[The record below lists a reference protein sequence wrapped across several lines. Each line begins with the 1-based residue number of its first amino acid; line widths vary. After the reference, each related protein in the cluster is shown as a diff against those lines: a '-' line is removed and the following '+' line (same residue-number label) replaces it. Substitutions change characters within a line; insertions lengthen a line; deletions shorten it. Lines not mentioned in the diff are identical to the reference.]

1 MLGWKTRLLLIRSI
15 IPATGAT
22 GASHKTEI
30 KSSARKTYPK
40 GKGRATCPPIASER
54 SSTMASSVVRA
65 IPGACPA
72 ASSRRSIAS
81 GRRPSRGASVVR
93 RSSAEPDWKTK
104 QREQDALISVE
115 ENSVKAKVEEIL
127 APILAGEG
135 DATDGDDQAPAS
147 GAPPELAK
155 KIRAA
160 TRSLESGL
168 VERETEV
175 RLLLLAAFCGE
186 HLLLL
191 GPPGTAKSELGRR
204 LSAVCGGASFF
215 ERLLTRFSVPEELFG
230 PLSMRG
236 LENDQYVRQTDGY
249 LPTATVAFVDEVF
262 KANSAILNSLLTI
275 LNERLFDN
283 GNERVKV
290 PLLCLVG
297 ASNELPE
304 SEELDALYDRFLL
317 RSSVEQVSAG
327 SLAGLLQTRGL
338 SGGALPTKE
347 TKDDVT
353 TEAKLS
359 LSVNDFQ
366 GVRSAAEASV
376 DVPNSVVDLIVDLR
390 AFLQDKCEPPV
401 YVSDRRLVKSVA
413 LLRVC
418 AYTNGRKAVSEFD
431 CLLLANILWQRPS
444 ECQMIRDWILERLAQ
459 DRGVEQVQYL
469 LAGLFG
475 RACRADGD
483 PEECRALAAEASSL
497 REVLTT
503 QMRSLAGAT
512 SGSLP
517 ALRDHLWLSPP
528 DAERAAQTLG
538 PLFSKVRRGL
548 EKLLR
553 ECVTLEVALERN
565 TEPHIMALLLPD
577 YWADF
582 IRSGPIED
590 VKPLGVGKP

>member
-1 MLGWKTRLLLIRSI
+1 
-15 IPATGAT
+15 
-22 GASHKTEI
+22 
-30 KSSARKTYPK
+30 
-40 GKGRATCPPIASER
+40 
-54 SSTMASSVVRA
+54 MASSA
-65 IPGACPA
+65 LFATPA
-72 ASSRRSIAS
+72 GVTVKASAAGRSQTRIGS
-81 GRRPSRGASVVR
+81 GSGCNAATTWTRRGASVR
-93 RSSAEPDWKTK
+93 CRAEPDWKTK

-115 ENSVKAKVEEIL
+115 EEAVKVRVDELL
-127 APILAGEG
+127 APILNTGSGAGG
-135 DATDGDDQAPAS
+135 DAAVPAS
-147 GAPPELAK
+147 GAPADLAA
-155 KIRAA
+155 KIRSATAA
-160 TRSLESGL
+160 LESGL

-249 LPTATVAFVDEVF
+249 LPTATVAFIDEVF

-283 GNERVKV
+283 GNERIKV

-327 SLAGLLQTRGL
+327 SLASLLTMRSSAAVG
-338 SGGALPTKE
+338 SEEGGEEREREEGGEGGGVGKMSAG
-347 TKDDVT
+347 V
-353 TEAKLS
+353 AAGVS
-359 LSVNDFQ
+359 LTVNDFG
-366 GVRSAAEASV
+366 GVKAAAEAAV
-376 DVPNSVVDLIVDLR
+376 DVPQSVIDLIVDLR
-390 AFLQDKCEPPV
+390 AHLQDKCEPPV
-401 YVSDRRLVKSVA
+401 YVSDRRLVKAIA
-413 LLRVC
+413 LLRVA

-431 CLLLANILWQRPS
+431 CLLLANVLWQRPS
-444 ECQMIRDWILERLAQ
+444 EASVVRDWILERLAQ

-483 PEECRALAAEASSL
+483 PQECEALRAEAESL
-497 REVLTT
+497 RGVLTS
-503 QMRSLAGAT
+503 QIQSLAGTT

-553 ECVTLEVALERN
+553 EVLTLEVALERN

-590 VKPLGVGKP
+590 VKPLGVGSGNP

>member
-1 MLGWKTRLLLIRSI
+1 VK
-15 IPATGAT
+15 
-22 GASHKTEI
+22 
-30 KSSARKTYPK
+30 
-40 GKGRATCPPIASER
+40 
-54 SSTMASSVVRA
+54 
-65 IPGACPA
+65 
-72 ASSRRSIAS
+72 RR
-81 GRRPSRGASVVR
+81 VD
-93 RSSAEPDWKTK
+93 E
-104 QREQDALISVE
+104 L
-115 ENSVKAKVEEIL
+115 L
-127 APILAGEG
+127 APILDTGGG
-135 DATDGDDQAPAS
+135 DGGGATSPAS
-147 GAPPELAK
+147 GAPADLAA
-155 KIRAA
+155 KIRTASRA
-160 TRSLESGL
+160 LESGL

-204 LSAVCGGASFF
+204 LSAICGGASFF

-230 PLSMRG
+230 PLSMKG
-236 LENDQYVRQTDGY
+236 LENDQYVRQTEGY
-249 LPTATVAFVDEVF
+249 LPTATVAFIDEVF

-283 GNERVKV
+283 GNQRIKV

-327 SLAGLLQTRGL
+327 SLATLLTMRAGSVLPAGSEGSSSSGDGGGGVGQMSCDDVGL
-338 SGGALPTKE
+338 S
-347 TKDDVT
+347 V
-353 TEAKLS
+353 S
-359 LSVNDFQ
+359 DFE
-366 GVRSAAEASV
+366 GVKAAAQAAV
-376 DVPNSVVDLIVDLR
+376 DVPKSVVDLIVDLR
-390 AFLQDKCEPPV
+390 SFLQDKCEPPV
-401 YVSDRRLVKSVA
+401 YVSDRRLVKSIS
-413 LLRVC
+413 LLRVA
-418 AYTNGRKAVSEFD
+418 AYTNGRNSVSEFD
-431 CLLLANILWQRPS
+431 CLLLANVLWQRPS
-444 ECQMIRDWILERLAQ
+444 EASVVRDWILERLAQ

-483 PEECRALAAEASSL
+483 PVDCESLRGEAASL
-497 REVLTT
+497 REVLSS
-503 QMRSLAGAT
+503 QIQSLAGTT

-528 DAERAAQTLG
+528 EAERAAQTLG

-553 ECVTLEVALERN
+553 DVLTLEVALERN
-565 TEPHIMALLLPD
+565 TEPHIMALLLPN

-590 VKPLGVGKP
+590 VKPLGVGAMKP

>member
-1 MLGWKTRLLLIRSI
+1 VSSAAALRSAFAPATRLDRTSRRV
-15 IPATGAT
+15 
-22 GASHKTEI
+22 
-30 KSSARKTYPK
+30 AR
-40 GKGRATCPPIASER
+40 GR
-54 SSTMASSVVRA
+54 SSRSRA
-65 IPGACPA
+65 PRA
-72 ASSRRSIAS
+72 A
-81 GRRPSRGASVVR
+81 
-93 RSSAEPDWKTK
+93 AEPDWKTK

-115 ENSVKAKVEEIL
+115 EEAVKAKVALLLE
-127 APILAGEG
+127 PILAAGG
-135 DATDGDDQAPAS
+135 ADGASASETSPAS
-147 GAPPELAK
+147 GAPPDLAG
-155 KIRAA
+155 KIRGATAA
-160 TRSLESGL
+160 LESGL

-236 LENDQYVRQTDGY
+236 LENDQYVRRTDGY

-283 GNERVKV
+283 GNERVEV

-317 RSSVEQVSAG
+317 RCAVEQVSA
-327 SLAGLLQTRGL
+327 AGLGDLLAMRAA
-338 SGGALPTKE
+338 GAAGAGADSSADSSE
-347 TKDDVT
+347 TKRLESIGAMDQRC
-353 TEAKLS
+353 LS
-359 LSVNDFQ
+359 LTVEDFA
-366 GVRSAAEASV
+366 GVKQAAEANV
-376 DVPNSVVDLIVDLR
+376 AVPPGVVDLVVDLR
-390 AFLQDKCEPPV
+390 DHLQNKCEPPV
-401 YVSDRRLVKSVA
+401 YVSDRRLVKAIA
-413 LLRVC
+413 LLRVA
-418 AYTNGRKAVSEFD
+418 AYTNGRAMVSEFD

-444 ECQMIRDWILERLAQ
+444 EANVVRDWILERLAQ
-459 DRGVEQVQYL
+459 DRGVDQVQYL

-483 PEECRALAAEASSL
+483 PAECDALRREAKSL
-497 REVLTT
+497 REVLSA
-503 QMRSLAGAT
+503 QIVNLAGTT

-528 DAERAAQTLG
+528 EAERAAQTLG
-538 PLFSKVRRGL
+538 PLFAKVRSGL

-553 ECVTLEVALERN
+553 ECLTLETALERN

-590 VKPLGVGKP
+590 VKPLGVAPGGGNPPAQRYGRAPTA

>member
-1 MLGWKTRLLLIRSI
+1 MARAVSSAAALRSAFAPATRLDRASRRVARGRYSSRSR
-15 IPATGAT
+15 
-22 GASHKTEI
+22 
-30 KSSARKTYPK
+30 SAR
-40 GKGRATCPPIASER
+40 
-54 SSTMASSVVRA
+54 
-65 IPGACPA
+65 A
-72 ASSRRSIAS
+72 A
-81 GRRPSRGASVVR
+81 
-93 RSSAEPDWKTK
+93 AEPDWKTK

-115 ENSVKAKVEEIL
+115 EEAVKAKVALLLE
-127 APILAGEG
+127 PILAAGG
-135 DATDGDDQAPAS
+135 ADGASGAPETSPAS
-147 GAPPELAK
+147 GAPPDLAG
-155 KIRAA
+155 KIRGATAA
-160 TRSLESGL
+160 LESGL

-283 GNERVKV
+283 GNERVEV

-317 RSSVEQVSAG
+317 RCAVEQVSA
-327 SLAGLLQTRGL
+327 AGLGDLLAMRAAGGRG
-338 SGGALPTKE
+338 GGAGA
-347 TKDDVT
+347 DDDSSGADSS
-353 TEAKLS
+353 EAKRLESVGAMDQQCLS
-359 LSVNDFQ
+359 LTVEDFA
-366 GVRSAAEASV
+366 GVKQAAEANV
-376 DVPNSVVDLIVDLR
+376 AVPPGVVDLVVDLR
-390 AFLQDKCEPPV
+390 DHLQNKCEPPV
-401 YVSDRRLVKSVA
+401 YVSDRRLVKAIA
-413 LLRVC
+413 LLRVA
-418 AYTNGRKAVSEFD
+418 AYTNGRAMVSEFD

-444 ECQMIRDWILERLAQ
+444 EANVVRDWILERLAQ
-459 DRGVEQVQYL
+459 DRGVDQVQYL

-483 PEECRALAAEASSL
+483 PAECDALRREAKSL
-497 REVLTT
+497 REVLSA
-503 QMRSLAGAT
+503 QIVNLAGTT

-528 DAERAAQTLG
+528 EAERAAQTLG
-538 PLFSKVRRGL
+538 PLFAKVRSGL

-553 ECVTLEVALERN
+553 ECLTLETALERN

-590 VKPLGVGKP
+590 VKPLGVAPGGGNPAPAKRYGRAPTA

>member
-1 MLGWKTRLLLIRSI
+1 M
-15 IPATGAT
+15 
-22 GASHKTEI
+22 
-30 KSSARKTYPK
+30 
-40 GKGRATCPPIASER
+40 
-54 SSTMASSVVRA
+54 
-65 IPGACPA
+65 
-72 ASSRRSIAS
+72 
-81 GRRPSRGASVVR
+81 
-93 RSSAEPDWKTK
+93 
-104 QREQDALISVE
+104 
-115 ENSVKAKVEEIL
+115 
-127 APILAGEG
+127 
-135 DATDGDDQAPAS
+135 
-147 GAPPELAK
+147 
-155 KIRAA
+155 
-160 TRSLESGL
+160 
-168 VERETEV
+168 
-175 RLLLLAAFCGE
+175 
-186 HLLLL
+186 
-191 GPPGTAKSELGRR
+191 
-204 LSAVCGGASFF
+204 
-215 ERLLTRFSVPEELFG
+215 
-230 PLSMRG
+230 
-236 LENDQYVRQTDGY
+236 ND
-249 LPTATVAFVDEVF
+249 L
-262 KANSAILNSLLTI
+262 
-275 LNERLFDN
+275 
-283 GNERVKV
+283 
-290 PLLCLVG
+290 
-297 ASNELPE
+297 
-304 SEELDALYDRFLL
+304 
-317 RSSVEQVSAG
+317 
-327 SLAGLLQTRGL
+327 
-338 SGGALPTKE
+338 
-347 TKDDVT
+347 
-353 TEAKLS
+353 
-359 LSVNDFQ
+359 Q

-376 DVPNSVVDLIVDLR
+376 NVPSSVVDLIVDLR

-401 YVSDRRLVKSVA
+401 YVSDRRLVKSVS

>member
-1 MLGWKTRLLLIRSI
+1 MDFV
-15 IPATGAT
+15 GA
-22 GASHKTEI
+22 H
-30 KSSARKTYPK
+30 P
-40 GKGRATCPPIASER
+40 ER
-54 SSTMASSVVRA
+54 RF
-65 IPGACPA
+65 
-72 ASSRRSIAS
+72 
-81 GRRPSRGASVVR
+81 GRRLRRRPRVR
-93 RSSAEPDWKTK
+93 RPADLAE
-104 QREQDALISVE
+104 
-115 ENSVKAKVEEIL
+115 
-127 APILAGEG
+127 
-135 DATDGDDQAPAS
+135 
-147 GAPPELAK
+147 

-160 TRSLESGL
+160 TAAPESGL
-168 VERETEV
+168 VERDRGSTPAPRGV
-175 RLLLLAAFCGE
+175 LRRAP
-186 HLLLL
+186 LLL
-191 GPPGTAKSELGRR
+191 GPRAPLSELDDAFRR
-204 LSAVCGGASFF
+204 VRWRLAL

-236 LENDQYVRQTDGY
+236 LENDYVRQTEGY

-327 SLAGLLQTRGL
+327 SLANLLTMRAGSL
-338 SGGALPTKE
+338 AASSG
-347 TKDDVT
+347 
-353 TEAKLS
+353 EAVGQMENARVPIS
-359 LSVNDFQ
+359 IADFQ
-366 GVRSAAEASV
+366 GVKSAAEAAV
-376 DVPNSVVDLIVDLR
+376 DVPQNVVDLIVDLR
-390 AFLQDKCEPPV
+390 AHLQNKCEPPV
-401 YVSDRRLVKSVA
+401 YVSDRRLVKSIA
-413 LLRVC
+413 LLRVA
-418 AYTNGRKAVSEFD
+418 AYTNGRSAVSEFD
-431 CLLLANILWQRPS
+431 CLLLANVLWQRPS
-444 ECQMIRDWILERLAQ
+444 ESNVIRDWILERLAQ
-459 DRGVEQVQYL
+459 DRGVDQVQYL

-483 PEECRALAAEASSL
+483 PAECAELREEAARL
-497 REVLTT
+497 REVLSS
-503 QMRSLAGAT
+503 QMQSLAGAT
-512 SGSLP
+512 SGSMP

-538 PLFSKVRRGL
+538 PLFGKVRRGL

-553 ECVTLEVALERN
+553 ECLTLEVALERN

-590 VKPLGVGKP
+590 VKPLGGGSRE

>member
-1 MLGWKTRLLLIRSI
+1 M
-15 IPATGAT
+15 
-22 GASHKTEI
+22 
-30 KSSARKTYPK
+30 SSAVASLASARPLAA
-40 GKGRATCPPIASER
+40 RAARHTASPAR
-54 SSTMASSVVRA
+54 R
-65 IPGACPA
+65 A
-72 ASSRRSIAS
+72 ASLRCRA
-81 GRRPSRGASVVR
+81 A
-93 RSSAEPDWKTK
+93 AEPDWKTK

-115 ENSVKAKVEEIL
+115 EEAVKAKVETLL
-127 APILAGEG
+127 APILNAGSG
-135 DATDGDDQAPAS
+135 DASDAAPAS
-147 GAPPELAK
+147 GAPVDLAE

-160 TRSLESGL
+160 TNALESGL

-236 LENDQYVRQTDGY
+236 LENDQYVRQTEGY

-327 SLAGLLQTRGL
+327 SLANLLTMRAGSL
-338 SGGALPTKE
+338 AASSG
-347 TKDDVT
+347 
-353 TEAKLS
+353 EA
-359 LSVNDFQ
+359 VGQMEQACVPITIADFE
-366 GVRSAAEASV
+366 GVKSAAEAAV
-376 DVPNSVVDLIVDLR
+376 DVPQNVVDLIVDLR
-390 AFLQDKCEPPV
+390 AHLQDKCEPPV
-401 YVSDRRLVKSVA
+401 YVSDRRLVKSIA
-413 LLRVC
+413 LLRVA
-418 AYTNGRKAVSEFD
+418 AYTNGRSAVSEFD
-431 CLLLANILWQRPS
+431 CLLLANVLWQRPS
-444 ECQMIRDWILERLAQ
+444 ESNVIRDWILERLAQ
-459 DRGVEQVQYL
+459 DRGVDQVQYL

-483 PEECRALAAEASSL
+483 PAECEALREEAARL
-497 REVLTT
+497 REVLSS
-503 QMRSLAGAT
+503 QMQSLAGAT

-538 PLFSKVRRGL
+538 PLFGKVRRGL

-553 ECVTLEVALERN
+553 ECLTLEVALERN

-590 VKPLGVGKP
+590 VKPLGVGGKP

>member
-1 MLGWKTRLLLIRSI
+1 MS
-15 IPATGAT
+15 
-22 GASHKTEI
+22 ASVANVARVAAARG
-30 KSSARKTYPK
+30 SARVNE
-40 GKGRATCPPIASER
+40 C
-54 SSTMASSVVRA
+54 
-65 IPGACPA
+65 
-72 ASSRRSIAS
+72 RRGSDA
-81 GRRPSRGASVVR
+81 GPVR
-93 RSSAEPDWKTK
+93 RAAPFRRASTRCRAAAEPDWKTK

-115 ENSVKAKVEEIL
+115 EEAVKTRVEELL
-127 APILAGEG
+127 APILDSGSGTGG
-135 DATDGDDQAPAS
+135 DAAAPAS
-147 GAPPELAK
+147 GAPADLAG

-160 TRSLESGL
+160 TAALESGL

-204 LSAVCGGASFF
+204 LSAVCGGDGVFF

-236 LENDQYVRQTDGY
+236 LENDRYVRQTEGY
-249 LPTATVAFVDEVF
+249 LPDATVAFVDEVF

-283 GNERVKV
+283 GNERVEV

-317 RSSVEQVSAG
+317 RSSVEQVSSG
-327 SLAGLLQTRGL
+327 SLSGLLSMKAGELPGKAT
-338 SGGALPTKE
+338 GAQAAATDAASQGEHITVPLTV
-347 TKDDVT
+347 KDFEGVK
-353 TEAKLS
+353 AK
-359 LSVNDFQ
+359 
-366 GVRSAAEASV
+366 AEASV
-376 DVPNSVVDLIVDLR
+376 DVPQTVVDLIVDLR
-390 AFLQDKCEPPV
+390 AHLQDKCEPPV

-413 LLRVC
+413 LLRVA
-418 AYTNGRKAVSEFD
+418 AYTNGRNAVSEFD
-431 CLLLANILWQRPS
+431 CLLLANVLWQRPS
-444 ECQMIRDWILERLAQ
+444 EANTVREWILERLAQ
-459 DRGVEQVQYL
+459 DRGVDQVQYL

-483 PEECRALAAEASSL
+483 KSECEALRKEAASL
-497 REVLTT
+497 RAVLSS
-503 QMRSLAGAT
+503 QIAQLAGTT

-517 ALRDHLWLSPP
+517 ALREHLWLSPP
-528 DAERAAQTLG
+528 EAERAAQTLG
-538 PLFSKVRRGL
+538 PLFGKVRRGL

-553 ECVTLEVALERN
+553 ECLTLEVALERA
-565 TEPHIMALLLPD
+565 TEPHVMALLLPD

-590 VKPLGVGKP
+590 VKPLGVGGRP

>member
-1 MLGWKTRLLLIRSI
+1 MATSAGLVACQGLSAVGVGARRGGQTRTR
-15 IPATGAT
+15 PRQGAVVSM
-22 GASHKTEI
+22 AV
-30 KSSARKTYPK
+30 RR
-40 GKGRATCPPIASER
+40 GRASLRC
-54 SSTMASSVVRA
+54 RA
-65 IPGACPA
+65 A
-72 ASSRRSIAS
+72 
-81 GRRPSRGASVVR
+81 V
-93 RSSAEPDWKTK
+93 EPDWKTK

-115 ENSVKAKVEEIL
+115 EEAVKRRVDELL
-127 APILAGEG
+127 APILDTGGG
-135 DATDGDDQAPAS
+135 DGGGATSPAS
-147 GAPPELAK
+147 GAPADLAA
-155 KIRAA
+155 KIRTASRA
-160 TRSLESGL
+160 LESGL

-204 LSAVCGGASFF
+204 LSAICGGASFF

-230 PLSMRG
+230 PLSMKG
-236 LENDQYVRQTDGY
+236 LENDQYVRQTEGY
-249 LPTATVAFVDEVF
+249 LPTATVAFIDEVF

-283 GNERVKV
+283 GNQRIKV

-327 SLAGLLQTRGL
+327 SLATLLTMRAGSVLPAGSEGSSSSGDGGGGVGQMSCDDVGL
-338 SGGALPTKE
+338 S
-347 TKDDVT
+347 V
-353 TEAKLS
+353 S
-359 LSVNDFQ
+359 DFE
-366 GVRSAAEASV
+366 GVKAAAQAAV
-376 DVPNSVVDLIVDLR
+376 DVPKSVVDLIVDLR
-390 AFLQDKCEPPV
+390 SFLQDKCEPPV
-401 YVSDRRLVKSVA
+401 YVSDRRLVKSIS
-413 LLRVC
+413 LLRVA
-418 AYTNGRKAVSEFD
+418 AYTNGRNSVSEFD
-431 CLLLANILWQRPS
+431 CLLLANVLWQRPS
-444 ECQMIRDWILERLAQ
+444 EASVVRDWILERLAQ

-483 PEECRALAAEASSL
+483 PVDCESLRGEAASL
-497 REVLTT
+497 REVLSS
-503 QMRSLAGAT
+503 QIQSLAGTT

-528 DAERAAQTLG
+528 EAERAAQTLG

-553 ECVTLEVALERN
+553 DVLTLEVALERN
-565 TEPHIMALLLPD
+565 TEPHIMALLLPN

-590 VKPLGVGKP
+590 VKPLGVGAMKP

>member
-1 MLGWKTRLLLIRSI
+1 M
-15 IPATGAT
+15 
-22 GASHKTEI
+22 
-30 KSSARKTYPK
+30 
-40 GKGRATCPPIASER
+40 
-54 SSTMASSVVRA
+54 
-65 IPGACPA
+65 
-72 ASSRRSIAS
+72 
-81 GRRPSRGASVVR
+81 
-93 RSSAEPDWKTK
+93 
-104 QREQDALISVE
+104 
-115 ENSVKAKVEEIL
+115 KAKVALLLE
-127 APILAGEG
+127 PILAAGG
-135 DATDGDDQAPAS
+135 ADGASASETSPAS
-147 GAPPELAK
+147 GAPPDLAG
-155 KIRAA
+155 KIRGATAA
-160 TRSLESGL
+160 LESGL

-283 GNERVKV
+283 GNERVEV

-317 RSSVEQVSAG
+317 RCAVEQVSA
-327 SLAGLLQTRGL
+327 AGLGDLLAMRAAGGRG
-338 SGGALPTKE
+338 GGAGA
-347 TKDDVT
+347 DDDSSGADFSESVG
-353 TEAKLS
+353 AMDQQCLS
-359 LSVNDFQ
+359 LTVEDFA
-366 GVRSAAEASV
+366 GVKQAAEANV
-376 DVPNSVVDLIVDLR
+376 AVPPGVVDLVVDLR
-390 AFLQDKCEPPV
+390 DHLQNKCEPPV
-401 YVSDRRLVKSVA
+401 YVSDRRLVKAIA
-413 LLRVC
+413 LLRVA
-418 AYTNGRKAVSEFD
+418 AYTNGRAMVSEFD

-444 ECQMIRDWILERLAQ
+444 EANVVRDWILERLAQ
-459 DRGVEQVQYL
+459 DRGVDQVQYL

-483 PEECRALAAEASSL
+483 PAECDALRREAKSL
-497 REVLTT
+497 REVLSA
-503 QMRSLAGAT
+503 QIVNLAGTT

-528 DAERAAQTLG
+528 EAERAAQTLG
-538 PLFSKVRRGL
+538 PLFAKVRSGL

-553 ECVTLEVALERN
+553 ECLTLETALERN

-590 VKPLGVGKP
+590 VKPLGVAPGGGNPAPAKRYGRAPTA

>member
-1 MLGWKTRLLLIRSI
+1 
-15 IPATGAT
+15 
-22 GASHKTEI
+22 
-30 KSSARKTYPK
+30 
-40 GKGRATCPPIASER
+40 
-54 SSTMASSVVRA
+54 
-65 IPGACPA
+65 
-72 ASSRRSIAS
+72 
-81 GRRPSRGASVVR
+81 
-93 RSSAEPDWKTK
+93 
-104 QREQDALISVE
+104 LISVE
-115 ENSVKAKVEEIL
+115 EEAVKRRVEELL
-127 APILAGEG
+127 APILDSGSG
-135 DATDGDDQAPAS
+135 TGGDDKAPAS
-147 GAPPELAK
+147 GAPKDLK
-155 KIRAA
+155 GKIQAA
-160 TRSLESGL
+160 TSQLESGL
-168 VERETEV
+168 IERETEV

-204 LSAVCGGASFF
+204 LSAVCGGDGIFF

-236 LENDQYVRQTDGY
+236 LENDQYVRQIDGY
-249 LPTATVAFVDEVF
+249 LPSATVAFVDEVF
-262 KANSAILNSLLTI
+262 KANSAILNALLTI

-283 GNERVKV
+283 GNQRVEV

-317 RSSVEQVSAG
+317 RSSVEQVSGAALSELLSMRAG
-327 SLAGLLQTRGL
+327 Q
-338 SGGALPTKE
+338 LPGKPVGS
-347 TKDDVT
+347 K
-353 TEAKLS
+353 EAKLGRDS
-359 LSVNDFQ
+359 HAHGGDGSACLPLTVKDFS
-366 GVRSAAEASV
+366 GVKSAAEANV
-376 DVPNSVVDLIVDLR
+376 DVPRSVVDLIVDLR
-390 AFLQDKCEPPV
+390 KYLQEKCEPPG

-413 LLRVC
+413 LLRVA
-418 AYTNGRKAVSEFD
+418 AYTNGRASVSEFD
-431 CLLLANILWQRPS
+431 CLLLANVLWQRPS
-444 ECQMIRDWILERLAQ
+444 EARVVREWILERLAQ
-459 DRGVEQVQYL
+459 DRGVDQVQYL

-483 PEECRALAAEASSL
+483 AVECEALREEASSL
-497 REVLTT
+497 RSVLTS
-503 QMRSLAGAT
+503 QISQLAGTT

-517 ALRDHLWLSPP
+517 ALREHLWLSPS

-553 ECVTLEVALERN
+553 ECLTLEVALERA

-590 VKPLGVGKP
+590 VKPLGVGPKP

>member
-1 MLGWKTRLLLIRSI
+1 M
-15 IPATGAT
+15 
-22 GASHKTEI
+22 
-30 KSSARKTYPK
+30 
-40 GKGRATCPPIASER
+40 
-54 SSTMASSVVRA
+54 
-65 IPGACPA
+65 
-72 ASSRRSIAS
+72 
-81 GRRPSRGASVVR
+81 
-93 RSSAEPDWKTK
+93 
-104 QREQDALISVE
+104 ISVE
-115 ENSVKAKVEEIL
+115 EDAVKKRVEELL
-127 APILAGEG
+127 APILNSGEG
-135 DATDGDDQAPAS
+135 TGGDNTSPAS
-147 GAPPELAK
+147 GAPADLAG

-160 TRSLESGL
+160 TSALEFGL

-204 LSAVCGGASFF
+204 LSSVCGDGGIFF

-230 PLSMRG
+230 PLSMKG
-236 LENDQYVRQTDGY
+236 LENDEYVRQIDGY

-283 GNERVKV
+283 GNKRVEV

-317 RSSVEQVSAG
+317 RSCVEQVSSSSLSTLLSMKAGELPGKAAG
-327 SLAGLLQTRGL
+327 SANTQNANNASAMPLKVSDFRGVK
-338 SGGALPTKE
+338 A
-347 TKDDVT
+347 
-353 TEAKLS
+353 
-359 LSVNDFQ
+359 
-366 GVRSAAEASV
+366 AAEAGV
-376 DVPNSVVDLIVDLR
+376 EVPQSVVDLIVDLR
-390 AFLQDKCEPPV
+390 SYLQNKCEPPV

-413 LLRVC
+413 LLRVA
-418 AYTNGRKAVSEFD
+418 AYTNGRNSVSEFD
-431 CLLLANILWQRPS
+431 TLLLANVLWQRPS
-444 ECQMIRDWILERLAQ
+444 EAQVVREWILTRLAQ
-459 DRGVEQVQYL
+459 DRGVDQVQYL

-475 RACRADGD
+475 RACRADGNKTD
-483 PEECRALAAEASSL
+483 CEALNAEAASL
-497 REVLTT
+497 RQVLSS
-503 QMRSLAGAT
+503 QISQLAGTT

-517 ALRDHLWLSPP
+517 ALREHLWLSPT
-528 DAERAAQTLG
+528 DAERAAQTLA

-553 ECVTLEVALERN
+553 ECLTLEVALERA
-565 TEPHIMALLLPD
+565 TEPHVMALLLPD

-590 VKPLGVGKP
+590 VKPLGVGGKP